1 MRSFIW
7 TMNNC
12 SLYLNMFCGAFFFL
26 VVDEFLQYFMSFL
39 TGKIW
44 RVLQY
49 NSNWYLILPVSIN
62 VCYTFYFRY
71 SLGVSSPERFVR
83 TRLYFTSESHIHSL
97 LNMLRY
103 GGLRDV
109 SLCVRVISC
118 LEPPFDWVILCWWYV
133 ALLAMLCSSETI

>member
-1 MRSFIW
+1 MIITVLRALLAFPWKLNLFW
-7 TMNNC
+7 THSMHQPH
-12 SLYLNMFCGAFFFL
+12 YLKTLFK
-26 VVDEFLQYFMSFL
+26 FLQYFMSFL

-133 ALLAMLCSSETI
+133 AL